1 MPPHRSL
8 QQTNDLLC
16 APGQLHELE
25 TRLIDG
31 QLLRVYKN
39 LWPSLRV
46 FWLWAANEHK
56 DAPYAVF
63 EGQCHTFSQI
73 FSRSLKAAAMF
84 HDVYG
89 VRKGDRVAIC
99 ARNYPEYIVAFWA
112 THLLGAISALP
123 NAWSPLL
130 TLQHC
135 IVHTEA
141 KLIIVDSA
149 RADVLEPVA
158 PTLLA
163 EAGASAILVI
173 EPQEGKGVWQS
184 MTSWGDALAAYKGD
198 PRSVLSRDPAIV
210 AEDDATIL
218 FTSGTT
224 GMPKGVLSTQR
235 QFLTNILNV
244 QGTYTQPS
252 TILVLEAELARLGT
266 SKPKL
271 MPFICLCTF

>member
-1 MPPHRSL
+1 MCIFFEQPSDARS
-8 QQTNDLLC
+8 
-16 APGQLHELE
+16 
-25 TRLIDG
+25 
-31 QLLRVYKN
+31 
-39 LWPSLRV
+39 PS
-46 FWLWAANEHK
+46 H
-56 DAPYAVF
+56 
-63 EGQCHTFSQI
+63 HS
-73 FSRSLKAAAMF
+73 
-84 HDVYG
+84 
-89 VRKGDRVAIC
+89 
-99 ARNYPEYIVAFWA
+99 
-112 THLLGAISALP
+112 
-123 NAWSPLL
+123 WSPLL

-218 FTSGTT
+218 FTSGASSLAQLVVVWISHRSNRHHGYAQGRSEHSATV
-224 GMPKGVLSTQR
+224 PDQHPQCASSSLLCHHRCPLS
-235 QFLTNILNV
+235 IL
-244 QGTYTQPS
+244 S
-252 TILVLEAELARLGT
+252 
-266 SKPKL
+266 
-271 MPFICLCTF
+271 